1 MLAGVAYSCST
12 VSIFIVIL
20 KGNIMVIGNAV
31 CFISTILIILP
42 VVSFSVKGIF
52 GLVLVVVTSIKFGM
66 KIGIPVS
73 FLTIIIESIYYMFRI
88 NVDFNSAHKLLVVSF
103 LIYPVISY
111 YLGKISDS
119 MKNTIKEVELLK
131 ERNKKLIKELERKEE
146 SFKSN
151 FLLNISHEFR
161 TPLNVILSATQLL
174 EIYFQKGHNK
184 DKAEKNIDRIKIN
197 CLKLL
202 RFINNIIDI
211 NKIDANLFKAKLRNS
226 DIVKIVR
233 DISLTASEYTKC
245 IGIDLL
251 FETDLKEKI
260 IAIDDLLIERVLLN
274 LLSNSVKFTDKGGSI
289 IVKVFS
295 DEEDVYII
303 VKDTGKGIPEERQSE
318 IFKKFTQI
326 EPILTKD
333 YEGIGIGLYIVNR
346 FVELHGG
353 TITFI
358 SQPGE
363 GTTFTISLPDR
374 IIIEDEKRKDK
385 QFVREDKVEKI
396 RLELT
401 DIFTE

>member
-233 DISLTASEYTKC
+233 DISLTASEYTKS